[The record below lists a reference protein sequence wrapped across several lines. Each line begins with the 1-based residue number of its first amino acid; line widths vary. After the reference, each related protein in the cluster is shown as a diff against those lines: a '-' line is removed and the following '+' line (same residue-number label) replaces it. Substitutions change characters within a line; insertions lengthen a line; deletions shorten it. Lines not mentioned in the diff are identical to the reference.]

1 MGYFKRK
8 MKNNYLEIKNVDF
21 RIGGKTKVKNAS
33 FSIENEG
40 ETLCILG
47 PSGIGKTTILRT
59 IAGLEKIE
67 KGTIHLNNKLLSS
80 KEKNIEPEDRN
91 VSLAFQD
98 NSLFPHYTVEKNIL
112 IGSERNKEK
121 KKNKLSFKEIIK
133 LLDISKILKKY
144 PHEVSAGEAQRA
156 SLARSLITQPDLLL
170 LDEPLSN
177 VDQSFKEEIQ
187 VRLKKILSKLKITTI
202 IVTHDSYEAFY
213 LGTKCGIILDQQ
225 LKQFDDPYKVYH
237 FPNSVEVVNFLNR
250 GILIPAKVTGEN
262 TLESWDLGTIE
273 GNFIKKY
280 PKGSNVQLLLQ
291 PEDLEH
297 DDKSNLKLEVVDR
310 KFRGTNFIYT
320 LKTPSNTLIPVF
332 VHSHHIHQHE
342 VDEKFGI
349 KRPIHIDHIVCF

>member
-1 MGYFKRK
+1 MNKNYF
-8 MKNNYLEIKNVDF
+8 EIKNVDF
-21 RIGGKTKVKNAS
+21 SVGGKTKVKNVS

-40 ETLCILG
+40 DVICLLG

-59 IAGLEKIE
+59 IAGLEKIK
-67 KGTIHLNNKLLSS
+67 KGSIKLKDKTISS
-80 KEKNIEPEDRN
+80 ENINIEPENRN
-91 VSLAFQD
+91 ISLAFQD

-112 IGSERNKEK
+112 LGSNRNKENSK
-121 KKNKLSFKEIIK
+121 KRLSLKEIVD
-133 LLDISKILKKY
+133 LLDIFHILNKY
-144 PHEVSAGEAQRA
+144 PHEISAGEAQRA

-187 VRLKKILSKLKITTI
+187 VRLKKILHQLKITTI

-213 LGTKCGIILDQQ
+213 LGSKCGIILNQG

-237 FPNSVEVVNFLNR
+237 FPNSIEVVNFLNR
-250 GILIPAKVTGEN
+250 GILIPAKVTGKN
-262 TLESWDLGTIE
+262 TLENWDLGTIE
-273 GNFIKKY
+273 GNFIKEY

-297 DDKSNLKLEVVDR
+297 DDTSNLKLEVVDR

>member
-1 MGYFKRK
+1 MT
-8 MKNNYLEIKNVDF
+8 KNFLEIDNVTFVASEKN
-21 RIGGKTKVKNAS
+21 KVNNVS
-33 FSIENEG
+33 LTIENQG
-40 ETLCILG
+40 DIVCLLG

-59 IAGLEKIE
+59 IAGLEKINSGNI
-67 KGTIHLNNKLLSS
+67 KLKNKLLSS
-80 KEKNIEPEDRN
+80 KDTHVEPEDRN
-91 VSLAFQD
+91 ISMAFQD
-98 NSLFPHYTVEKNIL
+98 NSLFPHYNVLENIRF
-112 IGSERNKEK
+112 GAERNKK
-121 KKNKLSFKEIIK
+121 KKKGLNINEIIK
-133 LLDISKILKKY
+133 FLHIDHVIDKFPHQIS
-144 PHEVSAGEAQRA
+144 SGEAQRA
-156 SLARSLITQPDLLL
+156 SLARSLLSNPDLLL

-187 VRLKKILSKLKITTI
+187 VKLKQILTEQKITTI

-225 LKQFDDPYKVYH
+225 LKQFDDPYNVYH

-262 TLESWDLGTIE
+262 SLESTDLGTIT
-273 GNFIKKY
+273 GDFIKHY
-280 PKGSNVQLLLQ
+280 PKGSEVQLLLQ

-297 DDKSNLKLEVVDR
+297 DDQSKLKLEVVDR

-320 LKTPSNTLIPVF
+320 LKTPSNKLIPVF

-349 KRPIHIDHIVCF
+349 KRPINIDHIVCF

>member
-1 MGYFKRK
+1 MS
-8 MKNNYLEIKNVDF
+8 NNFFEVKNVDF
-21 RIGGKTKVKNAS
+21 NVSGKTKVKNVS

-40 ETLCILG
+40 DVICLLG

-59 IAGLEKIE
+59 IAGLEKI
-67 KGTIHLNNKLLSS
+67 KDGLIKLNGRILSS
-80 KEKNIEPEDRN
+80 KKKNIDPEDRN
-91 VSLAFQD
+91 ISLAFQE
-98 NSLFPHYTVEKNIL
+98 NSLFPHYTVKKNIL
-112 IGSERNKEK
+112 LGAQRNKEK
-121 KKNKLSFKEIIK
+121 KDKKISLKEIVD
-133 LLDISKILKKY
+133 LLDIFQILNKY
-144 PHEVSAGEAQRA
+144 PHQISAGEAQRA
-156 SLARSLITQPDLLL
+156 SLARALITQPDLLL

-187 VRLKKILSKLKITTI
+187 VRLKKILNRLKISTI

-213 LGTKCGIILDQQ
+213 LGSKCGIILNKE

-250 GILIPAKVTGEN
+250 GILIPAKVTSQN
-262 TLESWDLGTIE
+262 TLENWDLGTIK
-273 GNFIKKY
+273 GNFMKPY

-297 DDKSNLKLEVVDR
+297 DDQSNLKLEVVDR

-320 LKTPSNTLIPVF
+320 LRTSSKTLIPVF

-349 KRPIHIDHIVCF
+349 KRPINIDHIVCF

>member
-1 MGYFKRK
+1 MSENF
-8 MKNNYLEIKNVDF
+8 LEIKNVDF
-21 RIGGKTKVKNAS
+21 TVGGKTKVKNVS
-33 FSIENEG
+33 FSIEKEG
-40 ETLCILG
+40 DTICLLG

-59 IAGLEKIE
+59 IAGLEKINNGSI
-67 KGTIHLNNKLLSS
+67 KLNHNIISS
-80 KEKNIEPEDRN
+80 KKLHVEPENRN
-91 VSLAFQD
+91 ISLAFQE
-98 NSLFPHYTVEKNIL
+98 NSLFPHYNVEKNIL
-112 IGSERNKEK
+112 IGTEK
-121 KKNKLSFKEIIK
+121 KSKKKTKINPKDVITFLNLK
-133 LLDISKILKKY
+133 KILNKY
-144 PHEVSAGEAQRA
+144 PHEISAGEAQRA
-156 SLARSLITQPDLLL
+156 SLARSLVSNPDLLL

-187 VRLKKILSKLKITTI
+187 VGLKKLLSQLKITTI

-213 LGTKCGIILDQQ
+213 LGSKCGIILNQQ
-225 LKQFDDPYKVYH
+225 LKQFDDPYNVYH
-237 FPNSVEVVNFLNR
+237 FPNSKEVVNFLNR

-262 TLESWDLGTIE
+262 SLENKDLGTIK
-273 GNFIKKY
+273 GNFIKHY

-320 LKTPSNTLIPVF
+320 LKTSSKTLIPVF

-349 KRPIHIDHIVCF
+349 KRPINIDHIVCF

>member
-1 MGYFKRK
+1 MSENF
-8 MKNNYLEIKNVDF
+8 LEIKNVDF
-21 RIGGKTKVKNAS
+21 KVGGKTKVKNVS
-33 FSIENEG
+33 FSIEKEG
-40 ETLCILG
+40 DTICLLG

-59 IAGLEKIE
+59 IAGLEKINNGSI
-67 KGTIHLNNKLLSS
+67 KLNHNIISS
-80 KEKNIEPEDRN
+80 KKLHIEPENRN
-91 VSLAFQD
+91 ISLAFQE
-98 NSLFPHYTVEKNIL
+98 NSLFQHYNVEKNIL
-112 IGSERNKEK
+112 IGTEK
-121 KKNKLSFKEIIK
+121 KSKKKTKINPKDVITFLNLK
-133 LLDISKILKKY
+133 KILNKY
-144 PHEVSAGEAQRA
+144 PHEISAGEAQRA
-156 SLARSLITQPDLLL
+156 SLARSLVSNPDLLL

-187 VRLKKILSKLKITTI
+187 VGLKKLLSQLKITTI

-213 LGTKCGIILDQQ
+213 LGSKCGIILNQQ
-225 LKQFDDPYKVYH
+225 LKQFDDPYNVYH
-237 FPNSVEVVNFLNR
+237 FPNSKEVVNFLNR

-262 TLESWDLGTIE
+262 SLENKDLGTIK
-273 GNFIKKY
+273 GNFIKHY

-320 LKTPSNTLIPVF
+320 LKTLSKTLIPVF

-349 KRPIHIDHIVCF
+349 KRPINIDHIVCF

>member
-1 MGYFKRK
+1 
-8 MKNNYLEIKNVDF
+8 MKNNFLEIKGVDF
-21 RIGGKTKVKNAS
+21 IIGGKTKVKNAS
-33 FSIENEG
+33 FAIENEG

-59 IAGLEKIE
+59 IAGLENIE
-67 KGTIHLNNKLLSS
+67 KGSIKLNGKLISS
-80 KEKNIEPEDRN
+80 KDKHVEPEDRN

-112 IGSERNKEK
+112 LGTERNKIK
-121 KKNKLSFKEIIK
+121 KKKKLTFKEIID

-144 PHEVSAGEAQRA
+144 PHEISAGEAQRA
-156 SLARSLITQPDLLL
+156 SLARSLLTQPDLLL

-213 LGTKCGIILDQQ
+213 FGTKCAIVLDGQI
-225 LKQFDDPYKVYH
+225 KQFDDPYNVYH

-262 TLESWDLGTIE
+262 SLENKDLGTIN
-273 GNFIKKY
+273 GNFIKHY

-320 LKTPSNTLIPVF
+320 LKTSSDLLIPVF
-332 VHSHHIHQHE
+332 VHSHHEHQHE
-342 VDEKFGI
+342 ADEKFGI

>member
-1 MGYFKRK
+1 MS
-8 MKNNYLEIKNVDF
+8 KNFFEIDNVSF
-21 RIGGKTKVKNAS
+21 VAGGKNKVNNVNL
-33 FSIENEG
+33 SIENEG
-40 ETLCILG
+40 EIVCLLG

-59 IAGLEKIE
+59 IAGLEKINDG
-67 KGTIHLNNKLLSS
+67 KISLKNKTLSS
-80 KEKNIEPEDRN
+80 KKIHIEPEDRN
-91 VSLAFQD
+91 VALSFQE
-98 NSLFPHYTVEKNIL
+98 NCLFPHYNVEKNIYL
-112 IGSERNKEK
+112 GANRKSARK
-121 KKNKLSFKEIIK
+121 KKINSKDIIK
-133 LLDISKILKKY
+133 FLNLEKLLNKF
-144 PHEVSAGEAQRA
+144 PHEISAGEAQRA
-156 SLARSLITQPDLLL
+156 SLARSLISQPDLLL

-187 VRLKKILSKLKITTI
+187 VELKQILNNSKITTI

-213 LGTKCGIILDQQ
+213 LGNKCGIILNGQ
-225 LKQFDDPYKVYH
+225 LRQYDDPYNVYH

-262 TLESWDLGTIE
+262 SLENNDLGTIK
-273 GNFIKKY
+273 GNFTKHY
-280 PKGSNVQLLLQ
+280 PKGSDVQLLLQ

-320 LKTPSNTLIPVF
+320 LKTTSNLLIPVF

-349 KRPIHIDHIVCF
+349 KRPINIDHIDCF

>member
-1 MGYFKRK
+1 MTN
-8 MKNNYLEIKNVDF
+8 KNFFEIKDVDF
-21 RIGGKTKVKNAS
+21 YAGGKAKVKNVS
-33 FSIENEG
+33 FTIKNEG
-40 ETLCILG
+40 EIICLLG

-59 IAGLEKIE
+59 IAGLEKINT
-67 KGTIHLNNKLLSS
+67 GSINLNGKLLSS
-80 KEKNIEPEDRN
+80 KKINIEPEDRN
-91 VSLAFQD
+91 ISLAFQD

-112 IGSERNKEK
+112 LGAERNREK
-121 KKNKLSFKEIIK
+121 KDKKLSLKEIVD
-133 LLDISKILKKY
+133 LLDIFHILNKY
-144 PHEVSAGEAQRA
+144 PHQISAGEAQRA

-187 VRLKKILSKLKITTI
+187 VRLKKILNKLKITTI

-250 GILIPAKVTGEN
+250 GILIPAKVTGKN
-262 TLESWDLGTIE
+262 TLENWDLGTIE
-273 GNFIKKY
+273 GNFIKEY

>member
-1 MGYFKRK
+1 MSENF
-8 MKNNYLEIKNVDF
+8 LEIKNVDF
-21 RIGGKTKVKNAS
+21 KAGGKTKVKNVS
-33 FSIENEG
+33 FSVEKEG
-40 ETLCILG
+40 DTVCLLG

-59 IAGLEKIE
+59 IAGLEKINNGSI
-67 KGTIHLNNKLLSS
+67 KLNRNIISS
-80 KEKNIEPEDRN
+80 KKIHVEPENRN
-91 VSLAFQD
+91 ISLAFQE
-98 NSLFPHYTVEKNIL
+98 NSLFPHYNVEKNIL
-112 IGSERNKEK
+112 IGAEK
-121 KKNKLSFKEIIK
+121 KSKKKKKINPKDIITFLNLK
-133 LLDISKILKKY
+133 KILNKY
-144 PHEVSAGEAQRA
+144 PHEISAGEAQRS
-156 SLARSLITQPDLLL
+156 SLARSLVSNPDLLL

-187 VRLKKILSKLKITTI
+187 VGLKKLLSQLKITTI

-213 LGTKCGIILDQQ
+213 LGSKCGIILNQQ
-225 LKQFDDPYKVYH
+225 LKQFDDPYNVYH
-237 FPNSVEVVNFLNR
+237 FPNSKEVVNFLNR

-262 TLESWDLGTIE
+262 SLENKDLGTIK
-273 GNFIKKY
+273 GNFIKHY

-320 LKTPSNTLIPVF
+320 LKTLSKTLIPVF

-349 KRPIHIDHIVCF
+349 KRPINIDHIVCF

>member
-1 MGYFKRK
+1 MT
-8 MKNNYLEIKNVDF
+8 KNFFEVKNVDF
-21 RIGGKTKVKNAS
+21 IVGGKTKVKNVS
-33 FSIENEG
+33 FAIEKEG
-40 ETLCILG
+40 DIVCLLG

-59 IAGLEKIE
+59 IAGLEKINE
-67 KGTIHLNNKLLSS
+67 GSIKLKDKTISSNKI
-80 KEKNIEPEDRN
+80 NIEPEDRN
-91 VSLAFQD
+91 ISLAFQD

-112 IGSERNKEK
+112 LGAERNKGKKEK
-121 KKNKLSFKEIIK
+121 NITLKEIVD
-133 LLDISKILKKY
+133 LLDIFHILNKY
-144 PHEVSAGEAQRA
+144 PHQISAGEAQRA

-187 VRLKKILSKLKITTI
+187 VRLKKILNKLKITTI

-213 LGTKCGIILDQQ
+213 LGSKCGIILNQE

-250 GILIPAKVTGEN
+250 GILIPAKVTGNN
-262 TLESWDLGTIE
+262 TLENWDLGTIE
-273 GNFIKKY
+273 GNFIKQY

-320 LKTPSNTLIPVF
+320 LKTNSDLLIPVF
-332 VHSHHIHQHE
+332 VHSHHEHQHE
-342 VDEKFGI
+342 ADEKFGI
-349 KRPIHIDHIVCF
+349 KRPINIDHIVCF